1 MDAGVW
7 IGAVAGLAGALVGA
21 GGSIATTL
29 VTQRHQKA
37 EARRE
42 ERARLARETVDTITQ
57 ELIALRELA
66 WTYPAEDASEEVMR
80 PFRLTAN
87 AHHQRIEVTL
97 VRLPDRALGERLGDV
112 LMASRL
118 AFQGSE
124 GSHSN
129 RKQGAFSITYE
140 GLSCLGAFLR
150 EEPLPPLTV
159 YTQQARARRLQHQE
173 GLPSNAGPAVGHAQE
188 RADAQ

>member
-7 IGAVAGLAGALVGA
+7 IGAAAGLAGALVGA

-42 ERARLARETVDTITQ
+42 ERARLARETVDAITQ

-66 WTYPAEDASEEVMR
+66 WTYPAEDAPERAMR
-80 PFRLTAN
+80 HFRLAAN
-87 AHHQRIEVTL
+87 KHHQRIEVTL
-97 VRLPDRALGERLGDV
+97 VRVPDRALGERLGDV
-112 LMASRL
+112 LMASRM
-118 AFQGSE
+118 AFQGLE
-124 GSHSN
+124 GSHTE
-129 RKQGAFSITYE
+129 RKQGAFSVTYE

-159 YTQQARARRLQHQE
+159 YTRDAKARRLAGQDAVR
-173 GLPSNAGPAVGHAQE
+173 SNAGPALGSPEGPEA
-188 RADAQ
+188 